1 MPLREFPDSFGRIRK
16 AWTPIPKEPASSR
29 LLSYSNKK

>member
-16 AWTPIPKEPASSR
+16 AWTPILKESASSR
-29 LLSYSNKK
+29 LLSYSNTK